1 MMSNKEQVESQSSTI
16 TNVPTTPTIVV
27 SPKVA
32 PLITPGGTKEWHPI
46 CPNELKP
53 AIGMKF
59 NNLEKGLEFYKGCSF
74 ASGFNTRKS
83 TTKRQRRS
91 KELKYQ
97 YILCNKEGYKEKRKT
112 TIEKD
117 LNNKEGENNEEKS
130 SIKRKRLVTRVGCKM
145 NIGPVTTFR
154 LMKEIVGGYEN
165 IGSSKE
171 DFKNFHRDLKAY
183 IQGSDAQ
190 MFVNNFTNKKLMWS
204 AFFFDFEM
212 DEDYCLC
219 RALWADPLC
228 KKSYALFSDMV
239 SFDTTYQTNR
249 YNMVFTPFTG
259 VDHHK
264 NCINFAAGFIAK
276 EDIVSFEWLFRSFL
290 KAMGGNEP
298 NCMIT
303 YQDQAMKIAIR
314 SVFKKTE
321 HQFCMWHI
329 MKKLLDKVEK
339 SIMQEETGFLKK
351 LCACVWHLEIEPA
364 EFEER
369 WNKVM
374 IEYHLEQHEW
384 LGYMY
389 KIRDKWIPA
398 YFRDVFLGGIMR
410 TTSRSESENNFFC
423 SFTNPHVSLV
433 EFYLRYEAAIDA
445 QRHTQGQNDNDSK
458 HKYPECKT
466 PLGIE
471 KHASHLYTNSV
482 FYEFQYEKEN
492 ELELATVSEGN
503 RTRTFDVV
511 FNPTNYDTTCSCKLF
526 HRQGIPCRHMIW
538 VWKEKRFE
546 TIPEQY
552 MLHRWT
558 TMALKKPI
566 FDLGGNLLQ
575 QCANIIDK
583 KKLLNDLWSEIH
595 TCVSL
600 AEGKDED
607 NQDLVI
613 NL

>member
-1 MMSNKEQVESQSSTI
+1 
-16 TNVPTTPTIVV
+16 
-27 SPKVA
+27 
-32 PLITPGGTKEWHPI
+32 
-46 CPNELKP
+46 
-53 AIGMKF
+53 
-59 NNLEKGLEFYKGCSF
+59 
-74 ASGFNTRKS
+74 
-83 TTKRQRRS
+83 
-91 KELKYQ
+91 
-97 YILCNKEGYKEKRKT
+97 
-112 TIEKD
+112 
-117 LNNKEGENNEEKS
+117 
-130 SIKRKRLVTRVGCKM
+130 
-145 NIGPVTTFR
+145 
-154 LMKEIVGGYEN
+154 
-165 IGSSKE
+165 
-171 DFKNFHRDLKAY
+171 
-183 IQGSDAQ
+183 
-190 MFVNNFTNKKLMWS
+190 
-204 AFFFDFEM
+204 
-212 DEDYCLC
+212 
-219 RALWADPLC
+219 
-228 KKSYALFSDMV
+228 MV

-264 NCINFAAGFIAK
+264 NCINFVVGFIEK
-276 EDIVSFEWLFRSFL
+276 EDIMSFEWLFRSFL

-303 YQDQAMKIAIR
+303 DQDPAMKIAIR

-321 HQFCMWHI
+321 HRFCMWHI
-329 MKKLLDKVEK
+329 MKKLPDKVEK

-410 TTSRSESENNFFC
+410 TTSRSESENNFFF
-423 SFTNPHVSLV
+423 SFINPHVSLV

-458 HKYPECKT
+458 HKYLECKT
-466 PLGIE
+466 P
-471 KHASHLYTNSV
+471 
-482 FYEFQYEKEN
+482 KEN
-492 ELELATVSEGN
+492 ELEVATVSEGN

-526 HRQGIPCRHMIW
+526 CRQGIPCRHMIW
-538 VWKEKRFE
+538 VWKAKRFE

-566 FDLGGNLLQ
+566 FDLGENMLE

-600 AEGKDED
+600 EEGKDED
-607 NQDLVI
+607 IQDLVI
-613 NL
+613 NLQGIRKDLEAKRIARNNETTAGSAKNTEQDIELLIGASVPNEIIVKPPKVSKNKGTGVHVSNEETSKKKATEIDVSNVETRCRSAKRLKGEKEKTT

>member
-1 MMSNKEQVESQSSTI
+1 MVGCREQWRWLGSESDTSCGDAASGGRVQRQRKEIEFGGGGDGGDEMISNNEQCNGDFNANG
-16 TNVPTTPTIVV
+16 NVPFTPTVV
-27 SPKVA
+27 VTPKVA
-32 PLITPGGTKEWHPI
+32 PLLTPRGTKEWIPL
-46 CPNELKP
+46 CSNELKL
-53 AIGMKF
+53 ALGMKF
-59 NNLEKGLEFYKGCSF
+59 NNVDEDLAFYK
-74 ASGFNTRKS
+74 AYAYAAGFNTRK
-83 TTKRQRRS
+83 
-91 KELKYQ
+91 
-97 YILCNKEGYKEKRKT
+97 
-112 TIEKD
+112 
-117 LNNKEGENNEEKS
+117 
-130 SIKRKRLVTRVGCKM
+130 
-145 NIGPVTTFR
+145 
-154 LMKEIVGGYEN
+154 
-165 IGSSKE
+165 
-171 DFKNFHRDLKAY
+171 DLKAY

-190 MFVNNFTNKKLMWS
+190 MFVDNFTNKKLMWS

-219 RALWADPLC
+219 RALWADPPC
-228 KKSYALFSDMV
+228 KKSYALFGDIV

-249 YNMVFTPFTG
+249 YNMFTPFTG

-264 NCINFAAGFIAK
+264 SCITFIVGFIAK
-276 EDIVSFEWLFRSFL
+276 EDIVSFEWMFRSFL

-303 YQDQAMKIAIR
+303 DQDPAMKIAIK
-314 SVFKKTE
+314 SVFKNTE
-321 HQFCMWHI
+321 HRFCMWHI
-329 MKKLLDKVEK
+329 MKKLPDKVEK
-339 SIMQEETGFLKK
+339 SIMQEETGFLNKI
-351 LCACVWHLEIEPA
+351 CDCVWHLEIEPA

-374 IEYHLEQHEW
+374 VEYHLKEHEW
-384 LGYMY
+384 LGYLY
-389 KIRDKWIPA
+389 NIRDKWIPA

-423 SFTNPHVSLV
+423 SFINPHVSLV
-433 EFYLRYEAAIDA
+433 EFYLRYEATIDA

-492 ELELATVSEGN
+492 GLEVAKKAKG
-503 RTRTFDVV
+503 F
-511 FNPTNYDTTCSCKLF
+511 K
-526 HRQGIPCRHMIW
+526 
-538 VWKEKRFE
+538 

-566 FDLGGNLLQ
+566 FDLGGNLLE
-575 QCANIIDK
+575 QCANLIDK

-607 NQDLVI
+607 IQDLVI
-613 NL
+613 NIQGIRKD

>member
-1 MMSNKEQVESQSSTI
+1 MMSNNEELDSHSSTI
-16 TNVPTTPTIVV
+16 TNVATTPTIVV

-32 PLITPGGTKEWHPI
+32 PLLTPRGTKEWLPI

-59 NNLEKGLEFYKGCSF
+59 NNLEEGLEFYKRYAF
-74 ASGFNTRKS
+74 AAGFNTRKS

-91 KELKYQ
+91 KELKSQ
-97 YILCNKEGYKEKRKT
+97 YILCNKEGYKEKRKP

-117 LNNKEGENNEEKS
+117 SNNNEGESNEEKT
-130 SIKRKRLVTRVGCKM
+130 SIKRKRLVTRVGCKV
-145 NIGPVTTFR
+145 NIGPVATFR
-154 LMKEIVGGYEN
+154 MMKEIVGGYDN
-165 IGSSKE
+165 IGASKQ

-190 MFVNNFTNKKLMWS
+190 MFVDNFTNKKLMWS

-228 KKSYALFSDMV
+228 KKSYALFGDMILLQIV
-239 SFDTTYQTNR
+239 SAW
-249 YNMVFTPFTG
+249 
-259 VDHHK
+259 VDHRK
-264 NCINFAAGFIAK
+264 SWITFAAGFIAK

-303 YQDQAMKIAIR
+303 DQDPAMKIAVK
-314 SVFKKTE
+314 SVFNKTE
-321 HQFCMWHI
+321 HRFCMWHI
-329 MKKLLDKVEK
+329 MKKLPDKVEK

-374 IEYHLEQHEW
+374 VEYHLEEHEW

-389 KIRDKWIPA
+389 KIRNKWISA

-423 SFTNPHVSLV
+423 SFINPHVSLV

-445 QRHTQGQNDNDSK
+445 QRHTQG
-458 HKYPECKT
+458 
-466 PLGIE
+466 
-471 KHASHLYTNSV
+471 
-482 FYEFQYEKEN
+482 
-492 ELELATVSEGN
+492 
-503 RTRTFDVV
+503 
-511 FNPTNYDTTCSCKLF
+511 
-526 HRQGIPCRHMIW
+526 
-538 VWKEKRFE
+538 
-546 TIPEQY
+546 
-552 MLHRWT
+552 
-558 TMALKKPI
+558 
-566 FDLGGNLLQ
+566 
-575 QCANIIDK
+575 
-583 KKLLNDLWSEIH
+583 
-595 TCVSL
+595 
-600 AEGKDED
+600 
-607 NQDLVI
+607 
-613 NL
+613 

>member
-1 MMSNKEQVESQSSTI
+1 M
-16 TNVPTTPTIVV
+16 
-27 SPKVA
+27 
-32 PLITPGGTKEWHPI
+32 
-46 CPNELKP
+46 
-53 AIGMKF
+53 
-59 NNLEKGLEFYKGCSF
+59 
-74 ASGFNTRKS
+74 
-83 TTKRQRRS
+83 
-91 KELKYQ
+91 
-97 YILCNKEGYKEKRKT
+97 
-112 TIEKD
+112 
-117 LNNKEGENNEEKS
+117 
-130 SIKRKRLVTRVGCKM
+130 
-145 NIGPVTTFR
+145 
-154 LMKEIVGGYEN
+154 MKEIVGGYDN
-165 IGSSKE
+165 IGASKQ
-171 DFKNFHRDLKAY
+171 DFKKFHRDLKAY

-190 MFVNNFTNKKLMWS
+190 MFVDNFTNKKLMWS

-228 KKSYALFSDMV
+228 KKSYALFGDMV

-264 NCINFAAGFIAK
+264 SCITFAAGFITK

-290 KAMGGNEP
+290 KEMGGNEP

-303 YQDQAMKIAIR
+303 DQDPAMKISVK
-314 SVFKKTE
+314 SVFNKTE
-321 HQFCMWHI
+321 HRFCMWHI
-329 MKKLLDKVEK
+329 MKKLPDKVEK

-374 IEYHLEQHEW
+374 VEYHLEEHEW

-389 KIRDKWIPA
+389 KIRNKWIPA

-410 TTSRSESENNFFC
+410 TTSRSESENNFFS
-423 SFTNPHVSLV
+423 SFINPHVSLV

-471 KHASHLYTNSV
+471 KH
-482 FYEFQYEKEN
+482 EFQYEKEN
-492 ELELATVSEGN
+492 GLEVAKVSEGN
-503 RTRTFDVV
+503 RIRTFDVV

-526 HRQGIPCRHMIW
+526 YRQGIPCRHMIW
-538 VWKEKRFE
+538 VWKAKRFE

-566 FDLGGNLLQ
+566 FDLRGNLLE
-575 QCANIIDK
+575 QCANLIDK

-600 AEGKDED
+600 AEGNDED
-607 NQDLVI
+607 IQDLVI
-613 NL
+613 NLQGIRKDLEAKRIARNNETTGSANNKAQDIELLIGASVPTEIIVKPPKISKNKGTGVHVSNEETSKEKGAGIDVPNVETRGRSAKRLKGEKEKCV